1 MENTIL
7 PTQIAAVT
15 EMTVANAHWISATK
29 TEKPLYIPC
38 KA

>member
-7 PTQIAAVT
+7 PTQIATVT
-15 EMTVANAHWISATK
+15 EMTVANVHWISVMK
-29 TEKPLYIPC
+29 TERPIYIPR